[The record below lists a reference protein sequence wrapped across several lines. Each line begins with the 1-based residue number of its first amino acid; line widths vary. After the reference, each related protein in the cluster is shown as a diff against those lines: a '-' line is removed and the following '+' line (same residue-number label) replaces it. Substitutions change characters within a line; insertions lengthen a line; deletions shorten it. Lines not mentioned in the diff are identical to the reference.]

1 MSLEF
6 QAVRRSSCSAW
17 GMLGALV
24 ALVLVAFGGA
34 SLAAPPAPKPL
45 SPAEERTTFR
55 LIDPKLRIDLIAS
68 EPAVASP
75 VAIAWDENG
84 RLFVVEMTDYPAGP
98 RSGKLRML
106 EDLDRDGRYEV
117 DRTFAEGLNFPSG
130 VLPWAGGV
138 LVTAAPDIL
147 FLKDND
153 GDGVADE
160 RRVVLTGFV
169 EGNSQLRVNGLTWG
183 ADNWVYAANGRSDG
197 SAQRPGEPAEKAV
210 PLRRHDFR
218 FRPETGEVEV
228 VSGFSQFG
236 LPRDDWGRRY
246 PSWNTIPI
254 RHAVI
259 EEAVLSRNPY
269 LAESASVAAILDPA
283 DGGRVFPISP
293 APTTYNRESTAYF
306 NATCGPTIY
315 RGDLMGDSY
324 RGNAFVCESLTN
336 LVQRRVLDDR
346 GTTFLARRVEPD
358 REFLASTDP
367 AFRPVNLTTG
377 PDGALY
383 VVDFY
388 REIVEHPQFVP
399 EELRKS
405 IEFRRWNNRGRLWRI
420 ANDDVKHDPCPPLG
434 KASTAELVAALEEPN
449 GWRRD
454 TAQRLIVE
462 RHDRE
467 AIPALRKR
475 AEAGSTPLGRI
486 HAVWTLDGLGGL
498 EDATLAKALSDASP
512 GVRECAAKLAA
523 RRPGLADA
531 LVKAADDPEL
541 RVRFQVAIALGD
553 LDDGRAPTA
562 LAKIAARD
570 ADDDWVRLAVLSGL
584 GEKAWPF
591 LHALLVAEPGWLAAP
606 TLGQGRV
613 LASTAAIL
621 GARNRPEE
629 LRSLA
634 AQLTPAPGETTV
646 AGRIALLVGLS
657 DGLAR
662 AGRPLHEL
670 LKAGP
675 ATEGYEGIAAL
686 LDRAAKTVAS
696 AEASPADRAQSLTLL
711 ARCRPEAAAVAIPAL
726 LHSVEADVQSA
737 AARAVAEVG
746 SAELA
751 GQILDEW
758 ASLPTRSRRE
768 VLTALTSSVRLADRL
783 VTAIE
788 DDVVSLTELAPA
800 DRDALRLTPDA
811 ALRGRVE
818 KRLAASA
825 PQDRTAVVKK
835 FQPVLDLTGDARRG
849 GELFAKNCQT
859 CHQRQGRGFRV
870 GPDLSG
876 VAGRPPSALLKDM
889 LDPNADVSP
898 DFSTYLVVT
907 QRGQTLSGLL
917 AEETASSLKLRG
929 AEGVEQSVLRS
940 EIEVLRPSG
949 RTLMPE
955 GLEEALGMQGLADL
969 IAFLKQP

>member
-1 MSLEF
+1 MFLGN
-6 QAVRRSSCSAW
+6 QAVRRSSRSVRW
-17 GMLGALV
+17 MLGALV
-24 ALVLVAFGGA
+24 ALSGGA
-34 SLAAPPAPKPL
+34 SAAPPATKPL
-45 SPAEERTTFR
+45 SPAEERATFR
-55 LIDPKLRIDLIAS
+55 LIDPKLRIELIAS
-68 EPAVASP
+68 EPDVASP

-84 RLFVVEMTDYPAGP
+84 RLFVAEMTDYPAGP

-117 DRTFAEGLNFPSG
+117 SRTFAEGLNFPNG

-169 EGNSQLRVNGLTWG
+169 EGNQQLRVNGLTWG

-197 SAQRPGEPAEKAV
+197 SALRPGDPAEKEV

-218 FRPETGEVEV
+218 FRPDTGEVEV

-236 LPRDDWGRRY
+236 LPRDDWGRRF

-259 EEAVLSRNPY
+259 EERVLSRNPY
-269 LAESASVAAILDPA
+269 LAESSSVATILDPA

-315 RGDLMGDSY
+315 RGNVLGDAY

-346 GTTFLARRVEPD
+346 GATFLARRAEPD

-367 AFRPVNLTTG
+367 SFRPVNLTTG

-388 REIVEHPQFVP
+388 REMVEHPQFVP

-420 ANDDVKHDPCPPLG
+420 GNQDVKLAPCPPLG

-449 GWRRD
+449 GWCRD

-462 RHDRE
+462 RHDKE
-467 AIPALRKR
+467 AIPALRKL

-498 EDATLAKALSDASP
+498 EDATLAKVLGDTSP
-512 GVRECAAKLAA
+512 GVRECAARLAA
-523 RRPGLADA
+523 HRPGLAAA
-531 LVKAADDPEL
+531 LVKAADDPEV
-541 RVRFQVAIALGD
+541 RVRFQAAIALGD
-553 LDDGRAPTA
+553 LDDGRAPSA
-562 LAKIAARD
+562 LARIAARD

-591 LHALLVAEPGWLAAP
+591 LHALLVAQPGWLAATTP
-606 TLGQGRV
+606 GQGQV
-613 LASTAAIL
+613 LSSTAAIL
-621 GARNRPEE
+621 GARNRTEE
-629 LRSLA
+629 LHALA
-634 AQLTPAPGETTV
+634 AQLTPTPDETTV

-675 ATEGYEGIAAL
+675 AAGFEGIAAL
-686 LDRAAKTVAS
+686 LDRAARSIAS
-696 AEASPADRAQSLTLL
+696 AEASPNDRAQSLTLL
-711 ARCRPEAAAVAIPAL
+711 ARCRPESAAAAIPAL
-726 LHSVEADVQSA
+726 LLPGQAEVVQSA
-737 AARAVAEVG
+737 SARAVAEVD

-783 VTAIE
+783 VGAIE

-811 ALRGRVE
+811 ALRSRVE
-818 KRLAASA
+818 KLLAASA

-835 FQPVLDLTGDARRG
+835 FQPVLELTGDAGRG

-876 VAGRPPSALLKDM
+876 VAGRPPSALLKDI

-898 DFSTYLVVT
+898 DFATYLVIT
-907 QRGQTLSGLL
+907 KRGQTLSGLL

-929 AEGVEQSVLRS
+929 AEGIEQSVLRS
-940 EIEVLRPSG
+940 EIEALRPSG

-969 IAFLKQP
+969 IAFLKQS